1 MITARYGGLT
11 FAISGFSRMNMEKG
25 RLCILLL
32 KEKTKIMALRET
44 EQCMLSRDQRDR
56 EAERD
61 GGIN

>member
-1 MITARYGGLT
+1 
-11 FAISGFSRMNMEKG
+11 MNMEKG
-25 RLCILLL
+25 RLCILLP

-61 GGIN
+61 EGIN